1 MTRQKTFMRPNI
13 PCALNRYPWG
23 PTVNS
28 FSNAPTGTKSHISR
42 NKAAN
47 FLQAGGYLHSLSD
60 TEPLPYAPP
69 KSRNDSFPMNHLP
82 IAKEAL
88 CAQAQAISQLAE
100 RLDGEF
106 QRAVELILGCKGR
119 AAVCGMGK
127 SGLIGQK
134 MVATFASTGTPSL
147 FLHPAEAFHG
157 DLGMLKPIDVL
168 ILISYSGETEEVIKL
183 IPSLKSFGNKIIAM
197 TGNGQS
203 TLAKHADI
211 WLDISVEREVCPNN
225 LAPTTSTLATM
236 AMGDALAVALIS
248 ALDFKPMDFARYHPG
263 GSLGRKLLTRV
274 SDVMHTNIPKVTR
287 TTSIHDCLLVMTSS
301 RLGLALVMGNDKLIG
316 IVTDGD
322 LRRALLDNPG
332 VVNENVA
339 TFLTPNPHTVKAT
352 AQLSEA
358 EAYMLEHKIRA
369 LPVTADASDEVV
381 GVVEIFD

>member
-1 MTRQKTFMRPNI
+1 
-13 PCALNRYPWG
+13 
-23 PTVNS
+23 
-28 FSNAPTGTKSHISR
+28 
-42 NKAAN
+42 
-47 FLQAGGYLHSLSD
+47 
-60 TEPLPYAPP
+60 
-69 KSRNDSFPMNHLP
+69 MNHLP

-88 CAQAQAISQLAE
+88 SAQAQAIGQLAE

-236 AMGDALAVALIS
+236 AMGDALAVALIA

-287 TTSIHDCLLVMTSS
+287 DTSFHDCLLVMTSS
-301 RLGLALVMGNDKLIG
+301 RLGLALVMDNDKLVG

-332 VVNENVA
+332 VINENVA
-339 TFLTPNPHTVKAT
+339 SFMTAKPHTVKAT
-352 AQLSEA
+352 AQLCEA
-358 EAYMLEHKIRA
+358 EAYMQDHKIRA
-369 LPVTADASDEVV
+369 LPVTAEGSDEVV

>member
-1 MTRQKTFMRPNI
+1 MK
-13 PCALNRYPWG
+13 
-23 PTVNS
+23 
-28 FSNAPTGTKSHISR
+28 
-42 NKAAN
+42 
-47 FLQAGGYLHSLSD
+47 
-60 TEPLPYAPP
+60 
-69 KSRNDSFPMNHLP
+69 HLP

-88 CAQAQAISQLAE
+88 SAQAQAISQLAE
-100 RLDGEF
+100 RLNGEF
-106 QRAVELILGCKGR
+106 QSAVELILRCKGR
-119 AAVCGMGK
+119 TVVCGMGK

-134 MVATFASTGTPSL
+134 MVATFASTGTPSF

-157 DLGMLKPIDVL
+157 DLGMLKSIDTLV
-168 ILISYSGETEEVIKL
+168 LISYSGETEELIKL

-236 AMGDALAVALIS
+236 AMGDALAVALIA

-287 TTSIHDCLLVMTSS
+287 DTSFHDCLLVMTSS
-301 RLGLALVMGNDKLIG
+301 RLGLALVMDNDKLVG

-332 VVNENVA
+332 VINECVA
-339 TFLTPNPHTVKAT
+339 SFMTAKPHTVKAT
-352 AQLSEA
+352 AQLCEA
-358 EAYMLEHKIRA
+358 EAYMQDHKIRA
-369 LPVTADASDEVV
+369 LPVTAEGSDEVV

>member
-1 MTRQKTFMRPNI
+1 MARHAIKQFKMPGWSDWDFAKCCKDLKIRRLTPRCFQGRK
-13 PCALNRYPWG
+13 
-23 PTVNS
+23 
-28 FSNAPTGTKSHISR
+28 SN
-42 NKAAN
+42 
-47 FLQAGGYLHSLSD
+47 
-60 TEPLPYAPP
+60 
-69 KSRNDSFPMNHLP
+69 MNHLA

-88 CAQAQAISQLAE
+88 IAQAQAVTQLAD

-106 QRAVELILGCKGR
+106 QNAVELIFGCKGR
-119 AAVCGMGK
+119 AVVCGMGK

-134 MVATFASTGTPSL
+134 MVATFASTGTPSF

-197 TGNGQS
+197 TGNGKS

-236 AMGDALAVALIS
+236 AMGDALAVALIE
-248 ALDFKPMDFARYHPG
+248 ALQFKPMDFARYHPG

-274 SDVMHTNIPKVTR
+274 SDVMHTPAPIVTPA
-287 TTSIHDCLLVMTSS
+287 TSFHDCLMVMTQS
-301 RLGLALVMGNDKLIG
+301 RMGLTVVMDGDVLVG

-322 LRRALLDNPG
+322 LRRALLDDEG
-332 VVNENVA
+332 VIHTTVA
-339 TFLTPNPHTVKAT
+339 HFMTAKPHTIQEDS
-352 AQLSEA
+352 QLSEA
-358 EAYMLEHKIRA
+358 EAYMLDNKIRA
-369 LPVTADASDEVV
+369 LAVTNSKGVVV
-381 GVVEIFD
+381 GIVEIFD